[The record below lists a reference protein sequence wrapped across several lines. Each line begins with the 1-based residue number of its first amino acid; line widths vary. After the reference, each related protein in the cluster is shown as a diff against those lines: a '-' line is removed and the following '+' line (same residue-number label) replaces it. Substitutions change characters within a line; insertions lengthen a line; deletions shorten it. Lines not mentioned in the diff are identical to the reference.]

1 MECQRVICGAQGN
14 NNKEQNNNNQ
24 TPTEID
30 TEKHRKKNY
39 QPGTVFVLG
48 SNFL

>member
-30 TEKHRKKNY
+30 TEKHRKKKIIN
-39 QPGTVFVLG
+39 LEL
-48 SNFL
+48 FLC